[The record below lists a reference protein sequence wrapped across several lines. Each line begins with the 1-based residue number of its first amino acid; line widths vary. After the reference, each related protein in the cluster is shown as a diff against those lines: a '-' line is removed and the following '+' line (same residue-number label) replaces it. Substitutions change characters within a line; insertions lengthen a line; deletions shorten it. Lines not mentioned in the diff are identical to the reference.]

1 MNQRSLILSGDTERQ
16 TTNVEF
22 EEIQISIVNE

>member
-22 EEIQISIVNE
+22 EEIPNSRH